1 MKVNRELF
9 IFLLVGAIATILDF
23 SVCFLFMSFELDRNF
38 SKVASFIVGT
48 WVGYVGNSRIT
59 FSKRSGNITIYSAV
73 YTFSLII
80 NVWINNLVYST
91 SSDAPLSWLLATFS
105 STSINFIGLRYFAFS
120 RKV

>member
-23 SVCFLFMSFELDRNF
+23 SVYFLLTSFELNRNF

-59 FSKRSGNITIYSAV
+59 FSKRSGNIAIYSAV

-105 STSINFIGLRYFAFS
+105 STGINVIGLRYFAFS